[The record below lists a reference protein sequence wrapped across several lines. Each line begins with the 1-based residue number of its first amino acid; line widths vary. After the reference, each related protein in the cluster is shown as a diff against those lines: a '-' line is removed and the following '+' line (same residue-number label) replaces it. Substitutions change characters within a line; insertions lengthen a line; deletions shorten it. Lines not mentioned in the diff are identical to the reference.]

1 MARAR
6 NIKPGFFR
14 NADLA
19 ELSFECRLLF
29 AGLWVLADREGRLED
44 RPKQIKMEVFPADNL
59 DVDQLLEQLAECG
72 LIVRYSVNGKRYV
85 WVRNFLK
92 HQMPHHK
99 EAPSTIPPPPGESQ
113 VTRHAYAVSA
123 ELREFIFTRDGHC
136 CLRCGSRENLSI
148 DHITP
153 LACGGDNSEE
163 NLQTLCKRCNSSK
176 GSQTRS
182 YVAPTLNQRKFN
194 KEDTLEPVA
203 PLIPDSGFLIPD
215 SDSLRSSCAPQSE
228 APEPKAKQ
236 KRAST
241 IPADFEPN
249 ETCISLAAELG
260 VPLSQELPKFRD
272 HHSAKGTTMK
282 DWQAAFRTC
291 LRNAKQFTRPSARD
305 SPAES
310 RRQQQDDWL
319 NQLIPGRQQKRHDD
333 ERTIESTP
341 RLVG

>member
-29 AGLWVLADREGRLED
+29 VGLWTIADRSGRLED
-44 RPKQIKMEVFPADNL
+44 RPKQVKMEIFPGDSI
-59 DVDQLLEQLAECG
+59 DVDLMLEG
-72 LIVRYSVNGKRYV
+72 LHSAGFIVRYSAANGRRYI
-85 WVRNFLK
+85 WIRNFLK
-92 HQMPHHK
+92 HQNPHVR
-99 EAPSTIPPPPGESQ
+99 EPESTIPACPEEGIEHHEAPVNTGDFTEKAQPIKGENCSGIK
-113 VTRHAYAVSA
+113 T
-123 ELREFIFTRDGHC
+123 
-136 CLRCGSRENLSI
+136 
-148 DHITP
+148 
-153 LACGGDNSEE
+153 
-163 NLQTLCKRCNSSK
+163 
-176 GSQTRS
+176 
-182 YVAPTLNQRKFN
+182 
-194 KEDTLEPVA
+194 EPVEHSA
-203 PLIPDSGFLIPD
+203 STGLALLIPDSGFLIPD

-282 DWQAAFRTC
+282 DWQAAFRTW

>member
-29 AGLWVLADREGRLED
+29 VGLWTIADRSGRLED
-44 RPKQIKMEVFPADNL
+44 RPKQVKMEIFPGDSI
-59 DVDQLLEQLAECG
+59 DVDLMLEG
-72 LIVRYSVNGKRYV
+72 LHSAGFIVRYSASNGRRYI
-85 WVRNFLK
+85 WIRNFLK
-92 HQMPHHK
+92 HQNPHVREPESAIPACPE
-99 EAPSTIPPPPGESQ
+99 EAVELQETPANTGGCTEKAQPKKDENSSGIETAPGE
-113 VTRHAYAVSA
+113 HSA
-123 ELREFIFTRDGHC
+123 STGPAR
-136 CLRCGSRENLSI
+136 
-148 DHITP
+148 
-153 LACGGDNSEE
+153 
-163 NLQTLCKRCNSSK
+163 
-176 GSQTRS
+176 
-182 YVAPTLNQRKFN
+182 
-194 KEDTLEPVA
+194 
-203 PLIPDSGFLIPD
+203 LIPDSGFLIPD
-215 SDSLRSSCAPQSE
+215 SDSLRSSCAPQGE

-236 KRAST
+236 KRASA

-249 ETCISLAAELG
+249 ETCVDLAAELG
-260 VPLSQELPKFRD
+260 VPLGQELPKFRD

-282 DWQAAFRTC
+282 DWQAAFRTW

-319 NQLIPGRQQKRHDD
+319 NQLIPGRQQQRHDD

>member
-6 NIKPGFFR
+6 NIKPGFFK
-14 NADLA
+14 NENLV
-19 ELSFECRLLF
+19 ELDPFDRLLF
-29 AGLWVLADREGRLED
+29 IGLWCLADREGRLEN
-44 RPKQIKMEVFPADNL
+44 RPRRIKMELFPGDNYDAAQGIAALERLGFVETYEAD
-59 DVDQLLEQLAECG
+59 G
-72 LIVRYSVNGKRYV
+72 KSVV
-85 WVRNFLK
+85 AVVNFLK
-92 HQMPHHK
+92 HQAPHGTERDSELPDRHGDYTTHSRGAAGCVK
-99 EAPSTIPPPPGESQ
+99 KST
-113 VTRHAYAVSA
+113 
-123 ELREFIFTRDGHC
+123 
-136 CLRCGSRENLSI
+136 
-148 DHITP
+148 
-153 LACGGDNSEE
+153 
-163 NLQTLCKRCNSSK
+163 SSK
-176 GSQTRS
+176 NNDLGEKLT
-182 YVAPTLNQRKFN
+182 VN
-194 KEDTLEPVA
+194 A
-203 PLIPDSGFLIPD
+203 PLSNVELPLDNVNPPLSNVELPLDNALIHRFSDSPNPD
-215 SDSLRSSCAPQSE
+215 SDSLRSSCAPQGE

-260 VPLSQELPKFRD
+260 VPLGQELPKFRD

-282 DWQAAFRTC
+282 DWQAAFRTW
-291 LRNAKQFTRPSARD
+291 LRNAKQFARPSPRD

>member
-29 AGLWVLADREGRLED
+29 IGLWTIADRNGRLED
-44 RPKQIKMEVFPADNL
+44 RPKQVKMEVFPGDSI
-59 DVDQLLEQLAECG
+59 DVDLMLECLHSAG
-72 LIVRYSVNGKRYV
+72 FIVRYLASNGRRYI
-85 WVRNFLK
+85 WIRKFLK
-92 HQMPHHK
+92 HQNPHVR
-99 EAPSTIPPPPGESQ
+99 EPESAIP
-113 VTRHAYAVSA
+113 AY
-123 ELREFIFTRDGHC
+123 
-136 CLRCGSRENLSI
+136 
-148 DHITP
+148 
-153 LACGGDNSEE
+153 SEE
-163 NLQTLCKRCNSSK
+163 GMEHQETPANTGDCTEKAQTKKDENCAGTK
-176 GSQTRS
+176 T
-182 YVAPTLNQRKFN
+182 APVEHGASTGPAL
-194 KEDTLEPVA
+194 
-203 PLIPDSGFLIPD
+203 LIPDPGFLIPD
-215 SDSLRSSCAPQSE
+215 SDSLRSSCAPQGE

-236 KRAST
+236 KRASA

-260 VPLSQELPKFRD
+260 VPLGQELPKFRD

-282 DWQAAFRTC
+282 DWQAAFRTW
-291 LRNAKQFTRPSARD
+291 LRNAKQFARPSPRD